1 MGIFRIYPSKSN
13 TIASGYY
20 RNYNSGQNA
29 VTELWYGGGGGDSS
43 LEKRNSISRFIV
55 YFNLEDFQNKLTA
68 KDINQDRVV
77 SYRLKMTNTAPRDKV
92 LEREFEF
99 DILEKQIAASYDLI
113 CFPINKFWD
122 EGRGY
127 DMIRDFYIAKQAG
140 NPFLTGYSNW
150 NYATQV
156 SPWDEPG
163 IYNNPTA
170 STAVT
175 YYATQHFDLGNENVD
190 MDITPIV
197 NDWLS
202 GGSSNFGVAVAYRRD
217 YELLSTD
224 TRYIASFFTENT
236 NTAFKPYIE
245 VNYNQ
250 SYVDDRMSVSNN
262 RLCKLFLY
270 TFSGN
275 NAANFFSSSTV
286 TIKNSSN
293 VDVYTGLTPIQV
305 ERGVY
310 YVEVWMSGA
319 SKGQMYKDIWNGV
332 TFNPGYDQ
340 QDITQFFTVQDNY
353 YLNNAP
359 TVNNYSL
366 ITYGLDNGAII
377 SNNESVRVYCDLRV
391 NFSTNAPKTPYDIQ
405 YRLVM
410 NNQIECIPWTSINQ
424 TVINKCQSNYFVIE
438 TAWLLENQ
446 TYEIQFKINELGTA
460 RIAPEKIKFK
470 VGRPF

>member
-20 RNYNSGQNA
+20 KRYNSGQNA

-55 YFNLEDFQNKLTA
+55 YFDLEDLQNKFLA
-68 KDINQDRVV
+68 KDINENNVV
-77 SYRLKMTNTAPRDKV
+77 SYKLKMTNTAPRDKV

-99 DILEKQIAASYDLI
+99 DVLEKQIAASYDLI
-113 CFPINKFWD
+113 CFPINKDWD

-127 DMIRDFYIAKQAG
+127 DMVKDFYVAKQIG
-140 NPFLTGYSNW
+140 NPYLTGYSNW
-150 NYATQV
+150 DSATLMN
-156 SPWDEPG
+156 SWDEPG

-175 YYATQHFDLGNENVD
+175 YYATQHFDIGNENIE

-197 NDWLS
+197 NNWLS
-202 GGSSNFGVAVAYRRD
+202 GGSSNFGVAVAFRRD

-224 TRYIASFFTENT
+224 TRYVASFFTEKT
-236 NTAFKPYIE
+236 NTAFKPYLE
-245 VNYNQ
+245 VKYNQ
-250 SYVDDRMSVSNN
+250 SYVDDRLSVSNN
-262 RLCKLFLY
+262 RPCKLFLY

-275 NAANFFSSSTV
+275 NSANFFSSSTV

-293 VDVYTGLTPIQV
+293 VDVYTGLTPVQV

-319 SKGQMYKDIWNGV
+319 SKGQQFKDIWNGV

-340 QDITQFFTVQDNY
+340 QDITQTFVVQDNY
-353 YLNNAP
+353 YLSNAP
-359 TVNNYSL
+359 QVNHYS
-366 ITYGLDNGAII
+366 IVTYGLENGGTVW
-377 SNNESVRVYCDLRV
+377 NNESIRVYCDLRV
-391 NFSTNAPKTPYDIQ
+391 NFSTNVPKTPYDLQ
-405 YRLVM
+405 YRLIM

-424 TVINKCQSNYFVIE
+424 AVMNKCQSNYFVLE
-438 TAWLLENQ
+438 TSWLLENQ
-446 TYEIQFKINELGTA
+446 TYEIQFKINELGTS

-470 VGRPF
+470 VARPF